1 MLAWVHQS
9 IATEKEVVLGLFGPE
24 SGVAAAAAAAVAA
37 TATSASSDDSS
48 NPTEILD
55 RVFEG
60 VVRPLKV

>member
-24 SGVAAAAAAAVAA
+24 SGVAAAAAAVAA